1 LRIRYGLLDG
11 GTLNNSGASDG
22 VVKLEGRNGAI
33 LNNLSTGTLDVR
45 LLDVGY
51 LLGAEPVLNNS
62 GLVRA
67 QGSSSAQA
75 SGYIGWVFNNAGTV
89 TVENASLYLDGGGS
103 ATGTFNVGAGARL
116 QFDSG
121 YVLHPGSAVTGQGD
135 VAFLSGTTAI
145 NGAYTISGQT
155 RIAGSE
161 DNPEPPVVLFNT
173 DTTLGALSIE
183 AGGTLVASFGNVTVN
198 GLLDCEGGT
207 IAGPGTV
214 NANGGLKLRADYYS
228 ETPADLRG
236 KIVNNAGASVGP
248 VIARGSYGVVINNL
262 ASGTLDIGELGKGDG
277 QTPVLNNSGLVRA
290 QGSSS
295 DYVTGH
301 IDWVFNNAGSVTV
314 SNATL
319 YLRGGGT
326 STGKFTVD
334 AGELG
339 FDGGDHVLSPSSVV
353 SGAGDVSVTS
363 GSVTFGGLYN
373 VSGTI
378 VSGKNTTVAFNG
390 DASTESLSIEDGAT
404 LTGAGTLTVADHM
417 SLASVTLS
425 GSGQIIAAGGLGI
438 WGTPVL
444 DARTLANT
452 SDAEC
457 EADSLVGRNGAV
469 INNLAD
475 AAFEVDEST
484 TFAWDGGAR
493 PVFNNAG
500 TFRKTEAGHSDTA
513 TIDWAF
519 NNTGL
524 VEVASGTLRL
534 QGGGTNTGEF
544 DVRSGAYL
552 AFSGGEHVFG
562 AGSYLHGDG
571 IVKFEGG
578 TVNFAGDYH
587 VVGTTYIEGGTVNVN
602 SSLAAIMMV
611 FSAGTVGGNGGVA
624 ALGQIVWSGG
634 TFTGKG
640 RLYSPL
646 LLSISRT
653 DAKLLDGWTINS
665 SGKAVWW
672 NGAAVSMQNGAAF
685 NNSGDFEAIGDGVFS
700 YSPVGAEA
708 VFNNSGRFVKS
719 AGIGAIKFDGVRFN
733 NTGSVQVRSG
743 RLELLGP
750 VTQFVAG
757 TLTGGEWDVYDGATL
772 VFSTSGV
779 GVIRNQAKVSLHG
792 AGSVF
797 GHLNA
802 LAENQGSLAIM
813 EGRSFSTAASLRNS
827 GTLTIGAG
835 SSLTINGPFIN
846 TGIVNSMGTLS
857 VAASGERA
865 AAFAAD
871 QPAGSLTISGNITNA
886 GLMNL
891 NGGLGASG
899 LFTNTGTL
907 SISGQQDWKG
917 DPLLV
922 VDGGKLVLAS
932 NAGTLDQ
939 PVLQIQLLNQGQA
952 TFASP
957 QHLKSLGI
965 SSGVAALFPGGDN
978 VLRTGQLSLAGPSSL
993 DLADNAMIVQS
1004 TSSTREAILSQITEW
1019 VGLGRNSPSGLWTGP
1034 GITSSAAG
1042 ADSRHMTALGVA
1054 LNDKG
1059 LGRDTLFYI
1068 FAGQPVDIDCILVRY
1083 TWNGDA
1089 NLDGVVNADDYF
1101 RIDSGF
1107 ITQEEGYYN
1116 GDFNYDGVVNADD
1129 YFLID
1134 SAFLGQTGPLSAS
1147 TAGPRAPAVAVPE
1160 PSTGAVLC
1168 GAIVAALVTGQRGLI
1183 RRR

>member
-1 LRIRYGLLDG
+1 MKPQMIPSERGSRLVPGRARGGRRRVLLLAVLGGVAAGTMVRVGWGDTVVARALMGGAWSDPEMWSTNPLVPNNGNGGHDYDVQIWDLWDLEIVTLDMDVVVNGFSISYATLNGSGVLTVKGMLDLAEGGYVGGTSAIHAKGGLEANEGGRLDG
-11 GTLNNSGASDG
+11 RTLNNSGAG
-22 VVKLEGRNGAI
+22 TVGLFGLNGAI
-33 LNNLSTGTLDVR
+33 LNNLGTGTLDVFALR
-45 LLDVGY
+45 QY
-51 LLGAEPVLNNS
+51 EISGAMPVLNN
-62 GLVRA
+62 
-67 QGSSSAQA
+67 
-75 SGYIGWVFNNAGTV
+75 AGTIRARPDP
-89 TVENASLYLDGGGS
+89 EWWGG
-103 ATGTFNVGAGARL
+103 NPHIEW
-116 QFDSG
+116 
-121 YVLHPGSAVTGQGD
+121 VL
-135 VAFLSGTTAI
+135 
-145 NGAYTISGQT
+145 
-155 RIAGSE
+155 
-161 DNPEPPVVLFNT
+161 
-173 DTTLGALSIE
+173 
-183 AGGTLVASFGNVTVN
+183 
-198 GLLDCEGGT
+198 
-207 IAGPGTV
+207 
-214 NANGGLKLRADYYS
+214 
-228 ETPADLRG
+228 
-236 KIVNNAGASVGP
+236 
-248 VIARGSYGVVINNL
+248 
-262 ASGTLDIGELGKGDG
+262 
-277 QTPVLNNSGLVRA
+277 
-290 QGSSS
+290 
-295 DYVTGH
+295 
-301 IDWVFNNAGSVTV
+301 NNAGSVEV
-314 SNATL
+314 KEASLVL
-319 YLRGGGT
+319 YGGG
-326 STGKFTVD
+326 SSSGSFV
-334 AGELG
+334 LG
-339 FDGGDHVLSPSSVV
+339 DSRKLTFEGGTHMLGPTSSVTG
-353 SGAGDVSVTS
+353 SGEVRITQGQVIFAGQYDVPSTWIE
-363 GSVTFGGLYN
+363 GGEEQPTATFN
-373 VSGTI
+373 STA
-378 VSGKNTTVAFNG
+378 TTG
-390 DASTESLSIEDGAT
+390 SLSVRNA
-404 LTGAGTLTVADHM
+404 
-417 SLASVTLS
+417 TLS
-425 GSGQIIAAGGLGI
+425 GSGEIVAKSYLDIGGE
-438 WGTPVL
+438 
-444 DARTLANT
+444 NT
-452 SDAEC
+452 SVSGCVLTNRGMGSYD
-457 EADSLVGRNGAV
+457 DYNPIVGKYGA
-469 INNLAD
+469 
-475 AAFEVDEST
+475 
-484 TFAWDGGAR
+484 
-493 PVFNNAG
+493 VFNNAAGATLMITNHGSFVWDGGSRPVLNNAG
-500 TFRKTEAGHSDTA
+500 TLVKDNDGRTS
-513 TIDWAF
+513 TIGWGF
-519 NNTGL
+519 NNSGR
-524 VEVASGTLRL
+524 VEINVGKLELS
-534 QGGGTNTGEF
+534 GGGNSTGEI
-544 DVRSGAYL
+544 DVQSGASL
-552 AFSGGEHVFG
+552 VFSGGEHVLG
-562 AGSYLHGDG
+562 PTSNVHGDG
-571 IVKFEGG
+571 IVRFEGG
-578 TVNFAGDYH
+578 TVDIGGEYR
-587 VVGTTYIEGGTVNVN
+587 VLGTTYISGGTVNVN
-602 SSLAAIMMV
+602 SSLGPIMMV
-611 FSAGTVGGNGGVA
+611 MSAGTVGGNGGVA

-1059 LGRDTLFYI
+1059 LGRDTLFSN
-1068 FAGQPVDIDCILVRY
+1068 FAGQPVDIDCTLVRY